1 MCTYYDHS
9 CCRVGE
15 KIWRYNI
22 IILFYPPFI
31 FLSSH
36 SVPNNKL
43 IFLILSY
50 YFLFSLFINVS
61 EVSRSMRIPKL
72 LKNVELPAM
81 PPTVRYCLPKADQVD
96 QVRVDQVQAGRV
108 WRPAADAPAALE
120 TSARPA
126 TRVPPAARRRARS
139 TRNALPATAAAA
151 VELASIL
158 PVDVVFPFLLWLM
171 YPRPKSY

>member
-22 IILFYPPFI
+22 ILFILRLFFYPPT
-31 FLSSH
+31 
-36 SVPNNKL
+36 VPNNKL

-61 EVSRSMRIPKL
+61 EVSRSLRIPKL

-81 PPTVRYCLPKADQVD
+81 PPTVRYCLPKADQVP
-96 QVRVDQVQAGRV
+96 QADRV
-108 WRPAADAPAALE
+108 WRPAAPAPAALDQ
-120 TSARPA
+120 TRMAASARPP

-151 VELASIL
+151 AGAAPIL
-158 PVDVVFPFLLWLM
+158 PVDVVLPFLLWLIIC
-171 YPRPKSY
+171 PRQKSY